1 MDAAERAAK
10 IFIRRYEALNEEYL
24 EIIGERVR
32 AIGQGSSADLY
43 QLRNIGADIDTLQRR
58 LAAETG
64 KGLKDLE
71 NLFQQ
76 AASAAMKP
84 YNGLISAAPYMSN
97 DIAKAIS
104 AAQYAE
110 TARAMV
116 SLGNTTISS
125 AAYQQLVDRAMS
137 AMQLG
142 PEGYQSAI
150 RSVLRGAARD
160 GLRVVD
166 GMREVQYQS
175 GMSRRLDT
183 AARQNVLDGFRA
195 VMQQTRDEAGKAFG
209 ADGVEISAHM
219 LCAEDHLPYQG
230 RQFSLEEFERLNQ
243 TLRRPIARGMWNCSH
258 VAEPIVLGISK
269 PAHTEEE
276 LAEYRRSS
284 LEQVTIDGKTKS
296 RYQWT
301 QEQRRIETAI
311 RREKDCA
318 ISAKAAGD
326 DVLRRECQQR
336 IGDLRKRYDSIS
348 QAAGL
353 EVRTDKMAASGFGAV
368 KPQKELASF
377 IREQAKQEAS
387 KAAEQALADEVRVKA
402 AQKAREDI
410 QSGKISK
417 TIRFK
422 MQEKHMPDMKG
433 YIEGKSPITI
443 SMEHLQELINEYA
456 GTGNIIALGENFE
469 TIREE
474 VDFKEVIGYIL
485 EEDGTKMPTTKV
497 KLHYSKKGV
506 HAVPLLFIKG
516 VKK

>member
-32 AIGQGSSADLY
+32 AIGQGSSADMY

-71 NLFQQ
+71 NLFEQ

-137 AMQLG
+137 AVQLG

-175 GMSRRLDT
+175 GLTRRLDT

-230 RQFSLEEFERLNQ
+230 RQFSLEEFERLNE
-243 TLRRPIARGMWNCSH
+243 TLRRPIAKGMWNCSH
-258 VAEPIVLGISK
+258 VAEPIMLGISK

-311 RREKDCA
+311 RREKDVA
-318 ISAKAAGD
+318 IAAKAAGD

-353 EVRTDKMAASGFGAV
+353 EVRTDKMAVSGFGAV
-368 KPQKELASF
+368 KVDENLTF
-377 IREQAKQEAS
+377 IANDAKL
-387 KAAEQALADEVRVKA
+387 KAASGLPKVLKGLPDEKL
-402 AQKAREDI
+402 
-410 QSGKISK
+410 
-417 TIRFK
+417 
-422 MQEKHMPDMKG
+422 KG
-433 YIEGKSPITI
+433 T
-443 SMEHLQELINEYA
+443 A
-456 GTGNIIALGENFE
+456 
-469 TIREE
+469 E
-474 VDFKEVIGYIL
+474 VDFKIAQGIVPKGATVTSVCIIAGEGTSTPLRDLKRLYCSYTKLGKASGWQKKTGMVTTSNFRYEVHWYENNG
-485 EEDGTKMPTTKV
+485 KMPYGENKV
-497 KLHYSKKGV
+497 KELKPK
-506 HAVPLLFIKG
+506 
-516 VKK
+516 

>member
-71 NLFQQ
+71 NLFEQ

-230 RQFSLEEFERLNQ
+230 RQFSLEEFERLNE
-243 TLRRPIARGMWNCSH
+243 TLRRPIAKGMWNCSH
-258 VAEPIVLGISK
+258 VAEPIVLGISE

-311 RREKDCA
+311 RREKDVA
-318 ISAKAAGD
+318 IAAKAAGD
-326 DVLRRECQQR
+326 DVLRREYQQR

-353 EVRTDKMAASGFGAV
+353 EVRTDKMAVSGFGAV
-368 KPQKELASF
+368 KTAETVAKHEKSSIIKVNLQLFAEQDLSKQKTSSLKKGLASF
-377 IREQAKQEAS
+377 QKRIDEHQKKLADPQKYDAEWNSKSAKQQQGLLKHWKKEIANFQES
-387 KAAEQALADEVRVKA
+387 IDSRIEELKTRGEYDE
-402 AQKAREDI
+402 
-410 QSGKISK
+410 
-417 TIRFK
+417 
-422 MQEKHMPDMKG
+422 
-433 YIEGKSPITI
+433 
-443 SMEHLQELINEYA
+443 
-456 GTGNIIALGENFE
+456 
-469 TIREE
+469 
-474 VDFKEVIGYIL
+474 
-485 EEDGTKMPTTKV
+485 
-497 KLHYSKKGV
+497 
-506 HAVPLLFIKG
+506 
-516 VKK
+516 